1 MAVQYTGHL
10 ISVCIF
16 CENSKR
22 IFLCKMVHNHDRVE
36 CGGGG
41 GAKTATPLV
50 APLFKAAK
58 EG

>member
-41 GAKTATPLV
+41 AQKQLPL
-50 APLFKAAK
+50 
-58 EG
+58 